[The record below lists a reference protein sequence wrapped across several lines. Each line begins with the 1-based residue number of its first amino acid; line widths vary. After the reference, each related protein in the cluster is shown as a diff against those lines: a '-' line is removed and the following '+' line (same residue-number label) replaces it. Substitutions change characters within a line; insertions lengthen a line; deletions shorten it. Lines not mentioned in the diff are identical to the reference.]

1 MIPRFRKAL
10 RRKTDTSTML
20 CADGNGVAVS
30 TGPFWWPFYTTS
42 ANCNVNGIWGPNGGA
57 ITGTS
62 GNGGFAAAEASAFA
76 RFIPLKICTHVMLM
90 HV

>member
-1 MIPRFRKAL
+1 
-10 RRKTDTSTML
+10 ML
-20 CADGNGVAVS
+20 CADGNGVAMS
-30 TGPFWWPFYTTS
+30 TGPFWWPFYTAS

-76 RFIPLKICTHVMLM
+76 LSVPLEMCTHVMLM